1 MQGTQQPLLDKSES
15 SRVSD
20 KAYITQVSNTF
31 ESDKTRFTKMMM
43 ILQEIKLHFIVIT
56 VLLLNSYML

>member
-15 SRVSD
+15 SRVCD
-20 KAYITQVSNTF
+20 ETYITQVSNTY
-31 ESDKTRFTKMMM
+31 ESDKTRFTKIMT

-56 VLLLNSYML
+56 ALLLNSYIH